1 MQQLSSTPNSN
12 LSSQLRRAFMAGLI
26 MAAVVMTVLCEAT
39 VAEAQSIGK
48 LDLMAGSYN
57 LTAKSGNGEV
67 SLSKFGIYK
76 VGFRRKFFSRFEFGA
91 GYTLFTSQVITGDMG
106 YGPDVSL
113 FFYPITEP
121 SAMEYKDDKI
131 EMHLSEQWRPFA
143 SMSFHQRSFQSIN
156 ASYAGFSGGLG
167 TEYSWSKD
175 FDLRGELRILKLDGP
190 DKSTANQMDILLG
203 ITFPL

>member
-1 MQQLSSTPNSN
+1 MQQLSSP
-12 LSSQLRRAFMAGLI
+12 LRRILTAVLVLVGLS
-26 MAAVVMTVLCEAT
+26 TSCL
-39 VAEAQSIGK
+39 AEAQSIGK
-48 LDLMAGSYN
+48 LDLMAGSYS
-57 LTAKSGNGEV
+57 LSAKSGNGEV

-91 GYTLFTSQVITGDMG
+91 GYTLFTSQIISGDMG

-121 SAMEYKDDKI
+121 SAMQYKDDKV
-131 EMHLSEQWRPFA
+131 EMYLSEQWRPFA

-167 TEYSWSKD
+167 TEYSWNKD
-175 FDLRGELRILKLDGP
+175 FDLRGEIRMLKLDGP